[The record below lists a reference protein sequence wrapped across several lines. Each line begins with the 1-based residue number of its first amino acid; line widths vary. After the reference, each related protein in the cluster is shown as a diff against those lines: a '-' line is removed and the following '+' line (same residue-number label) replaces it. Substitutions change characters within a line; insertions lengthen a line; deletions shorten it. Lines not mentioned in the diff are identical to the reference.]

1 MSMGLTEQ
9 VAHLI
14 TETTYEQLPPDAVT
28 QAKRALLDTIG
39 VTLAGH
45 REEAG
50 RIITQWVQEAGG
62 SQEAVVLGTAL
73 YTSPALA
80 ALANGTLGHALDFD
94 DVTAHL
100 RGHPSIPIAPAVL
113 ALGEA
118 VGASGAEVVTAFILG
133 VEVEAK
139 IGKAMTSAH
148 PRRGWHPTA
157 TIGTLGA
164 AAAAAKILDLN
175 TFQTQMALGIAA
187 SKAAGLRQNFGTM
200 TKPLHAGEAA
210 RSGVEAAQLA
220 QRGFSADRHI
230 LESRFGFFNT
240 FVGAGEFDLDVV
252 LEDFGA
258 PYDIVSPG
266 IGVKPYPACR
276 QTHRAIDAMLELV
289 HTHHLHADDVSEIV
303 CEVSARMQDFLIYHR
318 PQSGLEGKFS
328 MEYCMA
334 AALLYGQ
341 MGLAQFSDASVQD
354 PRAQALL
361 QQVRLAHPDQGAP
374 DWETP
379 LPDVITVILHDG
391 RHFQQRVD
399 IPKGDP
405 ALPLSW
411 AELEAKFR
419 DCAAAL
425 LTPEQIQEAV
435 EHITHLEELPTLQP
449 LMANLSRTDLA
460 A

>member
-1 MSMGLTEQ
+1 MGLTEQ
-9 VAHLI
+9 VVHFM
-14 TETTYEQLPPDAVT
+14 TETTYEQLPTIAVT
-28 QAKRALLDTIG
+28 RAKRALLDTIG

-45 REEAG
+45 QEEAG
-50 RIITQWVQEAGG
+50 RIMTQWVREAGG
-62 SQEAVVLGTAL
+62 SQEAMVLGTAF

-100 RGHPSIPIAPAVL
+100 RGHPSIPITPAVL

-118 VGASGAEVVTAFILG
+118 VGASGTDVLTAFILG
-133 VEVEAK
+133 VELEAK

-164 AAAAAKILDLN
+164 AAAAAKILELN
-175 TFQTQMALGIAA
+175 SLQTQMALGIAA

-220 QRGFSADRHI
+220 QRGFTADAHI
-230 LESRFGFFNT
+230 LESRFGFFHT
-240 FVGAGEFDLDVV
+240 FVGAGEFDVDVV
-252 LEDFGA
+252 LQDFGA
-258 PYDIVSPG
+258 PYEIVSPG
-266 IGVKPYPACR
+266 IGVKPYPSCR
-276 QTHRAIDAMLELV
+276 QTHRAIDAMLDLV
-289 HTHHLHADDVSEIV
+289 HTHHLQPDDVSEIV
-303 CEVSARMQDFLIYHR
+303 CEVSARMQDFLIHHR

-334 AALLYGQ
+334 AALLHGQ
-341 MGLAQFSDASVQD
+341 MGLQQFSDTSVRD
-354 PRAQALL
+354 PRAQSLL
-361 QQVRLAHPDQGAP
+361 QLVRLEHPDQHAA
-374 DWETP
+374 DWDTP
-379 LPDVITVILHDG
+379 IPDVIKVTLHDG
-391 RHFQQRVD
+391 RQFHQQVD

-411 AELEAKFR
+411 GELEAKFR
-419 DCAAAL
+419 DCAVAV
-425 LTPEQIQEAV
+425 LTPAQIQEAV
-435 EHITHLEELPTLQP
+435 QHIAHLEELDTLQP
-449 LMANLSRTDLA
+449 LMASLA
-460 A
+460 GTGGTA

>member
-1 MSMGLTEQ
+1 MGLTEQ

-14 TETTYEQLPPDAVT
+14 TETTYEHLPAEAVT

-45 REEAG
+45 QEEAG
-50 RIITQWVQEAGG
+50 RIITQWVREAGG
-62 SQEAVVLGTAL
+62 SQEAMVLGTGL
-73 YTSPALA
+73 YTAPALA

-100 RGHPSIPIAPAVL
+100 RGHPSIPVAPAVL

-118 VGASGAEVVTAFILG
+118 VGASGAEVMLAFILG

-157 TIGTLGA
+157 TIGGLGA
-164 AAAAAKILDLN
+164 AAAAAKILELN
-175 TFQTQMALGIAA
+175 TAQTQIALGIAA
-187 SKAAGLRQNFGTM
+187 SKASGLRQNFGTM

-220 QRGFSADRHI
+220 QRGFTADRHI
-230 LESRFGFFNT
+230 LESRFGFFST
-240 FVGAGEFDLDVV
+240 FVGDGEFDLDVV
-252 LEDFGA
+252 LQDFGA
-258 PYDIVSPG
+258 PYEIVSPG

-276 QTHRAIDAMLELV
+276 QTHRAIDAMLALV
-289 HTHHLHADDVSEIV
+289 HTHHLQPDDVSEIV
-303 CEVSARMQDFLIYHR
+303 CEISARMEDFLIYHQ

-328 MEYCMA
+328 MEYCVA
-334 AALLYGQ
+334 AALLHGQ

-354 PRAQALL
+354 PRVQALL
-361 QQVRLAHPDQGAP
+361 RQVRLEHPDQQATDWDAP
-374 DWETP
+374 I
-379 LPDVITVILHDG
+379 PDIIKVTLRDG
-391 RHFQQRVD
+391 RHLQQRVD

-419 DCAAAL
+419 DCATAV

-435 EHITHLEELPTLQP
+435 QHITHLEELSTLQP
-449 LMANLSRTDLA
+449 LMASLTGTAVA